1 MLCSPRRRIRLV
13 TVIGE
18 LNGLVRPGSAD
29 QNLRRLDTSNGCQDH
44 TVLPSA
50 ARLRQEVLRTVH
62 VRQNVCE
69 AGCSAVRPA
78 RLDRSQPKP
87 PCDQTSAPDAAAST
101 ASRPNVRDDGQRPS
115 SRAGIAE
122 VVMLIWG
129 KREAI
134 YFRAGDWTDSI
145 TLNGRERFVFARMR
159 DWRERS
165 VSRRFPAPKRK
176 AVGVGCR

>member
-1 MLCSPRRRIRLV
+1 MPRSPRRRIGLV
-13 TVIGE
+13 TVIGG

-29 QNLRRLDTSNGCQDH
+29 HDLRRLDTSNGCQDH

-50 ARLRQEVLRTVH
+50 GRASPRGLADRARPPKRLRSRLQRRSSCAPSIAH
-62 VRQNVCE
+62 RQ
-69 AGCSAVRPA
+69 S
-78 RLDRSQPKP
+78 L
-87 PCDQTSAPDAAAST
+87 PCDPASAPDAAAST

-145 TLNGRERFVFARMR
+145 TLNGREKFAFARIGK
-159 DWRERS
+159 WREEEPFHAI
-165 VSRRFPAPKRK
+165 VPAVTRK
-176 AVGVGCR
+176 PLA

>member
-1 MLCSPRRRIRLV
+1 MAWSDPVRL
-13 TVIGE
+13 TKT
-18 LNGLVRPGSAD
+18 SAD
-29 QNLRRLDTSNGCQDH
+29 LTPATGARTTRFCRPQ
-44 TVLPSA
+44 A
-50 ARLRQEVLRTVH
+50 ALRQEVLRTVH

-69 AGCSAVRPA
+69 AGYSAVRPA

-122 VVMLIWG
+122 VVMLIWV

-134 YFRAGDWTDSI
+134 YFCARDWTDSI

-176 AVGVGCR
+176 AVGVGCRCG